1 MWKRTLI
8 GKIFLILLLTSCR
21 VQQPE
26 VFTPI
31 NTSQEVKNIILM
43 IGDGMGLAQ
52 ISAATYANAG
62 KLSFEHF
69 QAMGLHKSHSASDLI
84 TDSAAGATAFAAG
97 VKTYNGAI
105 GMNVDS
111 LPVKTILEECEEK
124 GLATGLLATVAITH
138 ATPAAFIAHQ
148 PMRVL
153 YEAIAADFLET
164 DIDYFVGG
172 GKQYFDRRKGD
183 DRNLYHE
190 LLKKG
195 YQVSD
200 YFDKPLEQTRPD
212 VRRPFAYFTADKHP
226 LPVTA
231 GRNYLAFATK
241 QALQFLENRS
251 EKGFFI
257 MIEGSQID
265 WGGHSNDG
273 DWMIQETLD
282 FDRAITEA
290 LRYAQEKGNTLVI
303 VTADHESGGMSLTEK
318 SKMGRPRFKFSTNG
332 HTASLVPV
340 FAYGPGA
347 HLFNGIYEN
356 TAIHTKMRQALGWDD
371 PITAERE

>member
-1 MWKRTLI
+1 M
-8 GKIFLILLLTSCR
+8 
-21 VQQPE
+21 
-26 VFTPI
+26 
-31 NTSQEVKNIILM
+31 
-43 IGDGMGLAQ
+43 
-52 ISAATYANAG
+52 NA
-62 KLSFEHF
+62 
-69 QAMGLHKSHSASDLI
+69 DTI
-84 TDSAAGATAFAAG
+84 
-97 VKTYNGAI
+97 
-105 GMNVDS
+105 
-111 LPVKTILEECEEK
+111 PVKTILEECEEK

-148 PMRVL
+148 PMRVM

-172 GKQYFDRRKGD
+172 GKQYFDRRKMD

-200 YFDKPLEQTRPD
+200 YFEKPLEMTKPD

-241 QALQFLENRS
+241 QALQFLEKRS
-251 EKGFFI
+251 EKGFFL

-273 DWMIQETLD
+273 DWILQETLD
-282 FDRAITEA
+282 FDRAIKET
-290 LRYAQEKGNTLVI
+290 LRYAQENGNTLVI
-303 VTADHESGGMSLTEK
+303 VTADHESGGLSLTEK
-318 SKMGRPRFKFSTNG
+318 SKMGRPRYKFSTNG

-347 HLFNGIYEN
+347 HLFNGVYDN